1 MLFGLLDLK
10 RLYSC
15 IKELIFVRNWSVFLW
30 TDWPDSYH
38 PLILFF
44 TFHLF
49 SFKHAF
55 IIFVARFPGKVRA
68 KVLLSHQNRSLRN
81 GVHICH
87 KGSKQGFEK
96 GIWDVEGITQLVP
109 NSSFTTWVSLFN
121 LNDSM
126 AVPRNVWKEEESAHF
141 STFCY
146 FLHLLVITSMFHGVG
161 SGSTHPVGS
170 LMSGSQP
177 SVVAFP
183 AHGAFVPPP
192 PTSSPHPS
200 LSGWGPIELN
210 YFWKSSTLWLLSVF
224 VAF

>member
-1 MLFGLLDLK
+1 M
-10 RLYSC
+10 
-15 IKELIFVRNWSVFLW
+15 NWLTRFLSSV
-30 TDWPDSYH
+30 DS
-38 PLILFF
+38 FF

-55 IIFVARFPGKVRA
+55 IIIFAARFPGKVRA

-96 GIWDVEGITQLVP
+96 GIWDVEGITQSVP

-141 STFCY
+141 STSCY
-146 FLHLLVITSMFHGVG
+146 FLHLLVITPMLRGVG
-161 SGSTHPVGS
+161 SGRYINSHVRLSTLLFAGK
-170 LMSGSQP
+170 
-177 SVVAFP
+177 
-183 AHGAFVPPP
+183 AHGAPP
-192 PTSSPHPS
+192 PTYSPHPS
-200 LSGWGPIELN
+200 LSGRGPNWAELLLKIK
-210 YFWKSSTLWLLSVF
+210 YIVASICLWFCRFSTVWCYKAAENTLLRGLS
-224 VAF
+224 